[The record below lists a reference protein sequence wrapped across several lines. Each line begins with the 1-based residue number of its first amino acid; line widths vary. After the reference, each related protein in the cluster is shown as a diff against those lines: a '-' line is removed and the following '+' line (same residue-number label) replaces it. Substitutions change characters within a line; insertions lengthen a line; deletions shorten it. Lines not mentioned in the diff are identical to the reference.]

1 MGWRGEN
8 SFQTVVNFSGSV
20 RRTAPLY
27 VQYTSNKSLSPRD
40 ICLKT
45 IQLCYET
52 ISADKYETIFAD
64 KELSGKLSQ
73 FFYRQRLTQN
83 VISSS

>member
-8 SFQTVVNFSGSV
+8 SFQTVVNFSGPV

-27 VQYTSNKSLSPRD
+27 VQYTSKSLDYSPRD

-52 ISADKYETIFAD
+52 IFAD
-64 KELSGKLSQ
+64 KELGQAIAVLLPTALNSK
-73 FFYRQRLTQN
+73 RH
-83 VISSS
+83 